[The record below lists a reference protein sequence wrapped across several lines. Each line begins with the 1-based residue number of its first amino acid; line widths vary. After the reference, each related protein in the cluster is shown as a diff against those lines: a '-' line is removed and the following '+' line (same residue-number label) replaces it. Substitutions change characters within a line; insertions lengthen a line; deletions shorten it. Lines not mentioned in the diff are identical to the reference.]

1 LSAHIKTGWD
11 GYESRGLWLG
21 IFREV
26 GKKGA
31 ATDKR
36 RRKTLLRATNKDD
49 ADIVEPGLVVSVRLW
64 ILYGSGYGSAA
75 EMRDSGTM
83 GSPNSESGGG
93 YKNKQSKR
101 AAEGVIEVGV
111 SKQ

>member
-1 LSAHIKTGWD
+1 MVVIVVAGDFPGEKQG
-11 GYESRGLWLG
+11 E
-21 IFREV
+21 
-26 GKKGA
+26 KA
-31 ATDKR
+31 ADKR

-49 ADIVEPGLVVSVRLW
+49 ADITELGLVCWSLW

-83 GSPNSESGGG
+83 AAIPEPKDCWAWG